1 MKSKILSIV
10 GVLMIG
16 LILVGCGNSIVK
28 KSIEQA
34 KTLIE
39 SKEYDKAIAS
49 LQLALDEDKDNEE
62 ANTLYSIV
70 DGYQKAKKLVD
81 ENKITE
87 AKEIINGINSDY
99 INYAIKEDIDN
110 LKSQIDNYL
119 KEVENIATLLNEAET
134 MFNNKQYAEC
144 KNHINDKILAS
155 QYVTDEQKVKAEE
168 LIRKS
173 DEVINEIEAQRVA
186 EEKKKQEEAKKA
198 EEESK
203 NQSMTP
209 EKAIEKIRG
218 LNDLSHVRDL
228 NLSFIP
234 DDYKPFGLDGYGFQ
248 VGINGELKFETIG
261 HYFVSSI
268 GKTFKQ
274 IYTGEYEP
282 VN

>member
-16 LILVGCGNSIVK
+16 LIFVGCGNSVVK

-34 KTLIE
+34 KTSIE
-39 SKEYDKAIAS
+39 SKEYDKALAS
-49 LQLALDEDKDNEE
+49 LELALDEDKDNEE
-62 ANTLYSIV
+62 VNKLYSIV

-87 AKEIINGINSDY
+87 AKEIIEGINSDY
-99 INYAIKEDIDN
+99 ISYAIKDDIDN

-119 KEVENIATLLNEAET
+119 KEVDNITALLNESEN

-168 LIRKS
+168 LVKKS
-173 DEVINEIEAQRVA
+173 DEAINEIEVQRIA

-198 EEESK
+198 EEEK
-203 NQSMTP
+203 KKQQSS
-209 EKAIEKIRG
+209 EKRYYVPH
-218 LNDLSHVRDL
+218 LNKSLTMDEIFNEYNKTS
-228 NLSFIP
+228 IP
-234 DDYKPFGLDGYGFQ
+234 FDYVDNGNTYMFNPGSAKP
-248 VGINGELKFETIG
+248 T
-261 HYFVSSI
+261 
-268 GKTFKQ
+268 
-274 IYTGEYEP
+274 EP
-282 VN
+282 AY